1 MFTLAYQLSF
11 VAQLFNGQRRTRC
24 YTLSPEPDAPH
35 SMEQTIPTPYPESPV
50 LDFSLT
56 KGITNM
62 WINILTAPESL
73 EIPVGV
79 ISKKIFCQRN
89 KTSYTESESAASEG
103 SSAQASETKNKPETT
118 LVSETTNAADF
129 TLTCFVFLWNNLLSH
144 ALF

>member
-1 MFTLAYQLSF
+1 MFTLAYQLYF

-62 WINILTAPESL
+62 
-73 EIPVGV
+73 
-79 ISKKIFCQRN
+79 
-89 KTSYTESESAASEG
+89 
-103 SSAQASETKNKPETT
+103 
-118 LVSETTNAADF
+118 
-129 TLTCFVFLWNNLLSH
+129 
-144 ALF
+144 